1 MNDASW
7 RPGAALDALKARAD
21 LLRTVRAFFDA
32 RGVLEVSTPSL
43 AAHAVSDEHIDAIEV
58 PGHGWLQ
65 TSPEYHM
72 KRLLAAGS
80 GPIYQIAR
88 AFRDGEAGARHNP
101 EFTLLEWYRPG
112 FDLEALVDECLA
124 LLTPLCAAGAERH
137 RFRTLFRDVTGLD
150 PLTATA
156 AALADRATGAGAPAG
171 LSGPQAVDYLM
182 ATVVEPALDP
192 AVLTVV
198 VDFPGWAA
206 ALAQTAG
213 DDDGAT
219 VARRFEIYHRG
230 LELANGYQEL
240 LDADEQARRF
250 ARDNEKRRAAGKR
263 PMTPD
268 PYLLDALR
276 AGLPPCSGVAL
287 GLERLHMA
295 LSGAGRIDQ
304 VWPFPR
310 DRA

>member
-1 MNDASW
+1 MTDASW

-21 LLRTVRAFFDA
+21 LLRTVRAFFDG

-112 FDLEALVDECLA
+112 FDLDALVDECLA

-137 RFRTLFRDVTGLD
+137 RFRELFRAVTGLD
-150 PLTATA
+150 PLTTTAT
-156 AALADRATGAGAPAG
+156 ALADRAAGAGAPAG

-206 ALAQTAG
+206 ALAQTTE

-268 PYLLDALR
+268 PYLLAALR